1 MPGSPPPVLAEV
13 WRGDVVESVIRG
25 HAVVVG
31 PDGSVEARC
40 GDPEVVTTLR
50 SAVKPL
56 QAQGFLRTG
65 ACDALGAGDD
75 ELALACASHQG
86 EEIHVATARR
96 LLARAGRDESAL
108 ACGPQWPGSAEA
120 ARALAAAGGQP
131 GPIHNNC
138 SGKHAAMVA
147 ACVVAGF
154 TVEGYSHP
162 GHPLQRCIA
171 GVMSEHLG
179 IDLGGAPW
187 GIDGCG
193 LPTYGVPLRALARGF
208 RLAAL
213 HDPGFRRCQAA
224 MAAHPHLVAGTGR
237 FDTAVLAA
245 LGERLTCK
253 VGGAAIWV
261 AVGRDPGAPAVA
273 LKLEA
278 GSAEAGPPVALALLE
293 AAGLIE
299 GELPEALAAFGAGRI
314 HNWSGAVVGATR
326 VHLALT
332 RA

>member
-1 MPGSPPPVLAEV
+1 MNTQPAMFAEV
-13 WRGDVVESVIRG
+13 RRGSAPEGVVRG

-31 PDGSVEARC
+31 ADGSVVAWA
-40 GDPEVVTTLR
+40 GDPETVTTLR
-50 SAVKPL
+50 SVVKPL

-65 ACDALGAGDD
+65 AYDTLGASEA

-96 LLARAGRDESAL
+96 LLARAGRDEGAL
-108 ACGPQWPGSAEA
+108 ACGPQWPSSAEA
-120 ARALAAAGGQP
+120 ARALAAAGLQP

-147 ACVVAGF
+147 ACVAGGF
-154 TVEGYSHP
+154 AVDGYHHP
-162 GHPLQRCIA
+162 DHPLQHCIA

-179 IDLGGAPW
+179 VDVEKAPW

-193 LPTYGVPLRALARGF
+193 LPTYAVPLRSLAKAYKH
-208 RLAAL
+208 AAL

-224 MAAHPHLVAGTGR
+224 MSAHPYLVGGQGR

-245 LGERLTCK
+245 FGERITCK
-253 VGGAAIWV
+253 VGGAALWA
-261 AVGRDPGAPAVA
+261 AVGREPQDPAVA

-278 GSAEAGPPVALALLE
+278 GWGEHLPPIALALLQ
-293 AAGLIE
+293 AAGLLN
-299 GELPEALAAFGAGRI
+299 GELPETLVPFAAGRL
-314 HNWSGAVVGATR
+314 HNWSGAVVGETR
-326 VHLALT
+326 VHLQLT
-332 RA
+332 QA